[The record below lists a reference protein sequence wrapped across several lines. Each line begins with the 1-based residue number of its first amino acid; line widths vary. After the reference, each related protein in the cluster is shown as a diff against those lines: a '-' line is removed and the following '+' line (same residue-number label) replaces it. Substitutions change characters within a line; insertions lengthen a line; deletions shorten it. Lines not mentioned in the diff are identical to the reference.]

1 MATLTH
7 KPPRS
12 DSDNDE
18 IDTSTIFRTQENF
31 AKFLII
37 ESTNKDKPIISLSP
51 FVIEKQIEA
60 LIGTVKSVKMLRNQ
74 TLLVEATRKSQ
85 TENFLKTKTFF
96 NLPLEVSQHKTLNSS
111 KGIIRDK
118 ALKGESD
125 DNIRENL
132 HEQGVTA
139 AKRFIV
145 KKGHD
150 FVDTN
155 TILLTFNSVV
165 PPKTL
170 KIFYRIIPDEMYV
183 PNPLRCFNC
192 QRFGHH
198 VNDVEREVMTITP
211 TNVQTQQ
218 NLSIVGK
225 IIYQGPVNVKF
236 GKKRKKS

>member
-1 MATLTH
+1 M
-7 KPPRS
+7 
-12 DSDNDE
+12 
-18 IDTSTIFRTQENF
+18 
-31 AKFLII
+31 
-37 ESTNKDKPIISLSP
+37 
-51 FVIEKQIEA
+51 
-60 LIGTVKSVKMLRNQ
+60 
-74 TLLVEATRKSQ
+74 
-85 TENFLKTKTFF
+85 
-96 NLPLEVSQHKTLNSS
+96 NSS

-132 HEQGVTA
+132 QEQGVTA
-139 AKRFIV
+139 AKRFKV

-170 KIFYRIIPDEMYV
+170 KIFYRIIPVEMYV
-183 PNPLRCFNC
+183 LNPLRCFNC

-198 VNDVEREVMTITP
+198 ENNCPYLFTLLILDQFVNAVEREVMTITP

-218 NLSIVGK
+218 NVSTVGK
-225 IIYQGPVNVKF
+225 IIYQGQVNVKF